1 MTSTFRFNVIDVGLS
16 TQRIVFDRD
25 GEPLQEFAIP
35 DTVVPEHTTERFWVL
50 YNKLYELGVVTVQTP
65 GFNPLPPP

>member
-1 MTSTFRFNVIDVGLS
+1 MTSTFRFNVIDVGLP

-35 DTVVPEHTTERFWVL
+35 DTVVPEGTTERFWAL